1 MRERYRRRETKRE
14 RESERQRE
22 AERKRD
28 RERELLTFVALNEPV
43 QISKTPKNRVSINLF
58 VFSDNPEVRK

>member
-1 MRERYRRRETKRE
+1 MKDREREREKETERERE
-14 RESERQRE
+14 RESERE
-22 AERKRD
+22 RD